1 MKPASNFSR
10 TEVLTDRQNL
20 ATDNRARVLVLTS
33 TFPRW
38 SSDTEPA
45 FVYSLCKHLSNNYD
59 IWVLA
64 PHAPGAKTHERFDR
78 NIQVVRFRYFL
89 EWGEN
94 LAYQGGILAK
104 LRSKRLRYLLV
115 VPFLIAQW
123 VAILRLLAQQRFDVV
138 HAHWLIPQG
147 FLAAIAKVLLPHFP
161 ALVCTSHGTDLNGL
175 QSGMFARIKRF
186 SILQSDAYTV
196 VSVDM
201 KRNAQSLG
209 VDMNRTSVIPMGV
222 DARIL
227 FTPNAEVI
235 RAHRQLLFVGRL
247 DVQKGIELLIHVM
260 PAILAE
266 YSDCT
271 LKIIGNGPQ
280 QRQLQEQI
288 DRMGLNA
295 HIELVGAVP
304 NVDLPLHFRNS
315 TLLVFPSL
323 GSEGLGLV
331 CAEALACECPVV
343 ASNLPAV
350 LEVVQH
356 EISGLIFQQGDCKD
370 LTSKILVMLADPARR
385 RAMGAAGREHVLAHF
400 DWVRIETEFT
410 RVFERVRKHE

>member
-20 ATDNRARVLVLTS
+20 ATDSRARVLVLTS

-38 SSDTEPA
+38 SGDTEPA
-45 FVYSLCKHLSNNYD
+45 FVYSLCEHLSNNYD

-64 PHAPGAKTHERFDR
+64 PHAPGAKSHERFGK
-78 NIQVVRFRYFL
+78 NIQVIRFRYFF

-147 FLAAIAKVLLPHFP
+147 FLAAISKVLLPQFP

-175 QSGMFARIKRF
+175 QSGIFARIKRF

-227 FTPNAEVI
+227 FTPNAAVI

-247 DVQKGIELLIHVM
+247 DVQKGIELLVRAM

-280 QRQLQEQI
+280 KKELQEQI
-288 DRMGLNA
+288 DRMGLSA

-315 TLLVFPSL
+315 TLLIFPSL